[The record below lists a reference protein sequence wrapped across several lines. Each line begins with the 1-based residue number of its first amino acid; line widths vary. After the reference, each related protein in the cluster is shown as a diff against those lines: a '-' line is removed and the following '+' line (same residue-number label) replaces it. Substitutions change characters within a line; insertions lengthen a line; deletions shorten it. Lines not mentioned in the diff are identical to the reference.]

1 MRLSLLLVRT
11 ISCLIALVMLSSAAT
26 AQDTPP
32 SGIIEEDGATIYLP
46 AFFEPYRP
54 SHAKDMLERVPGAAG
69 ALSTGSGSNAGDDDR
84 RGLRS
89 QTTQVLINGKRLTTK
104 GNSIND
110 YFERIP
116 SIQVERIEVIVGNV
130 REIDADVGQ
139 RVINVVL
146 SDTGGIGGTYAIGDV
161 SFSDGQHIPTLAGSI
176 SGETGNWSYTLSG
189 ETRPRQL
196 PRLQRQ
202 FFRDENDQLF
212 EEQEDRRSMK
222 SRRYI
227 GRGRVAYALG
237 PDSQA
242 QLSGFIDDRP
252 IGRQDD
258 TEFDYLV
265 APDGTRTPNGG
276 SLRFLTGEDL
286 EYEISGDYTTP
297 LSRTVS
303 FKGLF
308 VYSVDDENRNNED
321 FTFATDPDQ
330 AQLISGDTRDEKA
343 TEKILRGT
351 FDWAFAQKH
360 SLELGVE
367 GAVNELDKTQSFF
380 DVIDGERVQREVF
393 NADQVVTEDRVETFS
408 SYTWRPTDAWEIE
421 TGVAAEFSWLNQLGS
436 DIDNRRTFQFAK
448 PSIDVYFTQSE
459 QTQVYASIRRDIGQL
474 EFEDFIA
481 DLDRDDGEIDAGNP
495 DLAPEKSWD
504 VEVGTEHR
512 LADDA
517 GVINL
522 RGFYRD
528 VSDVSDNV
536 PFGVNDSAPGNLG
549 SGWHYGAE
557 LETSLQLQKF
567 GLIDAVISGTFLWQ
581 DSSVEDPFTGERRR
595 FADQER
601 YEINIDARHDLR
613 QWAMNYG
620 LVMTMKGPKIS
631 SDFETFERERTGTDL
646 RIFMEK
652 RFENGLVGRLFW
664 GNVLRAK
671 TKRTRIVYATSQAVG
686 DVLRTEFRT
695 QKQGAFYG
703 FSVRGTF

>member
-1 MRLSLLLVRT
+1 LRRLLSFVRT
-11 ISCLIALVMLSSAAT
+11 IAVLVASLAAT
-26 AQDTPP
+26 SGASAQDSAQT
-32 SGIIEEDGATIYLP
+32 GIIEEDGATIYLP
-46 AFFEPYRP
+46 TFFEPYRP

-69 ALSTGSGSNAGDDDR
+69 ALSTGAANNAGDEDR

-116 SIQVERIEVIVGNV
+116 SDQVERIEVIVGNV

-146 SDTGGIGGTYAIGDV
+146 ADTGGIGGTFSVGNV
-161 SFSDGQHIPTLAGSI
+161 SFTDGRHMPTLSGSV
-176 SGETGNWSYTLSG
+176 SGETGPWSYTLSG

-196 PRLQRQ
+196 PRLQRELL
-202 FFRDENDQLF
+202 RDSNDDLF
-212 EEQEDRRSMK
+212 LEQEERRRMK

-227 GRGRVAYALG
+227 GRGRLAYAPG
-237 PDSQA
+237 PNSQA
-242 QLSGFIDDRP
+242 QLSGFIEDRP
-252 IGRQDD
+252 IGEQND
-258 TEFDYLV
+258 TEFDFLI
-265 APDGTRTPNGG
+265 APDGTRTADGG

-286 EYEISGDYTTP
+286 EYEISGDYSAP
-297 LSRTVS
+297 LSKSVA

-308 VYSVDDENRNNED
+308 VYSVDDENRNNEN
-321 FTFATDPDQ
+321 FSFALNPDN
-330 AQLISGDTRDEKA
+330 AQLTSGDTRDERA

-351 FDWAFAQKH
+351 FDWAFAPKH
-360 SLELGVE
+360 SLEIGAE

-380 DVIDGERVQREVF
+380 DVVNGQRVDREVF
-393 NADQVVTEDRVETFS
+393 NADQVVTEDRLETFGS
-408 SYTWRPTDAWEIE
+408 HTWRPTDRWEIE
-421 TGVAAEFSWLNQLGS
+421 TGIAAEFSWLDQLGS
-436 DIDNRRTFQFAK
+436 DIDTRRTFQFAK
-448 PSIDVYFTQSE
+448 PSLDVYFTQSE
-459 QTQVYASIRRDIGQL
+459 QTQIYASVRRDIGQL

-504 VEVGTEHR
+504 LEIGTEHR
-512 LADDA
+512 LANDA

-549 SGWHYGAE
+549 SGRHYGAE
-557 LETSLQLQKF
+557 LETSLQLQKL

-601 YEINIDARHDLR
+601 YEINIDARHDLSK
-613 QWAMNYG
+613 WAMNYG
-620 LVMTMKGPKIS
+620 FVMTVKGPKIR
-631 SDFETFERERTGTDL
+631 SDFETFERERAATDL
-646 RIFMEK
+646 RIFLER
-652 RFENGLVGRLFW
+652 RFENGIVGRLFW
-664 GNVLRAK
+664 GNALRGK
-671 TKRTRIVYATSQAVG
+671 TKRTRIVYATSQAAG
-686 DVLRTEFRT
+686 DVLRTELRT
-695 QKQGAFYG
+695 QKQGGFYG